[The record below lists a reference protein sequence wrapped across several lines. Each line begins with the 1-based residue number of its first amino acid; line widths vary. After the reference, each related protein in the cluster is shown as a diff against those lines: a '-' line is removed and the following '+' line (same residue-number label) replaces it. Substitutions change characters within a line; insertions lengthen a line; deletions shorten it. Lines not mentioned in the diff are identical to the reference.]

1 MMREKKITRTKG
13 IILILT
19 GSILWGVSGT
29 VAQYVF
35 QEQHVS
41 VEWLTAVRLLISGML
56 LLGFSYRKEKRN
68 VWAIWKDKK
77 DARSLTVFSIIG
89 MVPLQYSFLAGIQHG
104 NAATATVLQFLG
116 PAVITCYLAIHSK
129 RVPTLKESCVVFLAV
144 LGTFLLVT
152 HGDIHRLS
160 ISGWALFWGLFSA
173 VALAFYTLQPHVLLA
188 KWGANIV
195 VGWGMLVGGLA
206 FSFIHP
212 PWEIEGH
219 WSFSTYAGVVF
230 IILFGTLIA
239 FYFYLESLRYLSASE
254 TSSLSSAE
262 PLSAAFL
269 SVIWLGVTFDFVQ
282 WIGALFIISTI
293 FILSAKKKDGKNVKE
308 MGC

>member
-1 MMREKKITRTKG
+1 
-13 IILILT
+13 
-19 GSILWGVSGT
+19 
-29 VAQYVF
+29 
-35 QEQHVS
+35 
-41 VEWLTAVRLLISGML
+41 
-56 LLGFSYRKEKRN
+56 
-68 VWAIWKDKK
+68 
-77 DARSLTVFSIIG
+77 
-89 MVPLQYSFLAGIQHG
+89 
-104 NAATATVLQFLG
+104 
-116 PAVITCYLAIHSK
+116 
-129 RVPTLKESCVVFLAV
+129 
-144 LGTFLLVT
+144 
-152 HGDIHRLS
+152 
-160 ISGWALFWGLFSA
+160 
-173 VALAFYTLQPHVLLA
+173 
-188 KWGANIV
+188 
-195 VGWGMLVGGLA
+195 MLVGGLA

-282 WIGALFIISTI
+282 WIGALFISTI

>member
-160 ISGWALFWGLFSA
+160 ISGWALFLG
-173 VALAFYTLQPHVLLA
+173 
-188 KWGANIV
+188 IV
-195 VGWGMLVGGLA
+195 FGCSI
-206 FSFIHP
+206 SFLH
-212 PWEIEGH
+212 
-219 WSFSTYAGVVF
+219 FTTTY
-230 IILFGTLIA
+230 LI
-239 FYFYLESLRYLSASE
+239 S
-254 TSSLSSAE
+254 
-262 PLSAAFL
+262 
-269 SVIWLGVTFDFVQ
+269 
-282 WIGALFIISTI
+282 
-293 FILSAKKKDGKNVKE
+293 K
-308 MGC
+308 MGS